1 MRFEMASGSVVG
13 ASHLRAGRNGQDG
26 CATITDGDIT
36 VIVVTDGCG
45 SAPHSEVGAKLGAR
59 IVARELLACAIAGR
73 PWSDAATNVADQ
85 LAAVAITIGDD
96 RDQAILDYL
105 LFTIVAAVV
114 TPQSTTILSA
124 GDGVFA
130 LNGARTLIGPFAGN
144 APPYLAYSLLD
155 GVCPTFTVEAENA
168 TTDVK
173 SILIGTDGA
182 APLAEDALFP
192 FCSDDAIFRNPDA
205 IRRRLFL
212 LTRPR
217 ATLLDDDTTLI
228 VMRRVA

>member
-1 MRFEMASGSVVG
+1 MRYEIASGSVVG

-26 CATITDGDIT
+26 HATVTAEGVT

-59 IVARELLACAIAGR
+59 IVAHELLACAIAGR
-73 PWSDAATNVADQ
+73 PWSDAARNVAAHLD
-85 LAAVAITIGDD
+85 AIAGTIGDD
-96 RDQAILDYL
+96 RERAILDYL

-114 TPQSTTILSA
+114 TPRSTTILSA

-130 LNGARTLIGPFAGN
+130 INGTRRMIGPFAGN

-155 GVCPTFTVEAENA
+155 DARPDFTIETELA
-168 TTDVK
+168 TDDVT
-173 SILIGTDGA
+173 SILIATDGA
-182 APLAEDALFP
+182 APLAEHALLP
-192 FCSDDAIFRNPDA
+192 FSSDDAIFRNPDT

-217 ATLLDDDTTLI
+217 TVLLDDDTTLI
-228 VMRRVA
+228 VMRRAS